1 MLDPSILDGA
11 ALGELTPEQF
21 VERLGA
27 IMEALGEGDEERGM
41 VLTFELI
48 ADTHVPRTEIV
59 RSTFGSIAA
68 FAKREDR
75 QIVRDKISACLDDA
89 DLSHGARQVAE
100 WQLNAIDTFE
110 LALEEQVV
118 AAA

>member
-1 MLDPSILDGA
+1 MLDPAMLDGA
-11 ALGELTPEQF
+11 SLGELSPEQF

-27 IMEALGEGDEERGM
+27 IMESLGEGDEHRAT

-48 ADTHVPRTEIV
+48 ADTQVPRSEV
-59 RSTFGSIAA
+59 LRSTFGSIAS
-68 FAKREDR
+68 FSEREDR
-75 QIVRDKISACLDDA
+75 QTVRDKLSACLDDA

-100 WQLNAIDTFE
+100 WQLHAIDTFE
-110 LALEEQVV
+110 LAITDQVV